1 MKVNMNADPDPDR
14 ALNVLS
20 AVILSPNILVAS
32 FHRDQNL
39 SWEKKENGCPQKKRW
54 RQIMP
59 EGRVGRKGED
69 EDRDKQKE
77 FTKTGLIEGEWKG
90 KREVQR
96 NDKRQQYGVHK
107 AVMD

>member
-1 MKVNMNADPDPDR
+1 
-14 ALNVLS
+14 
-20 AVILSPNILVAS
+20 
-32 FHRDQNL
+32 
-39 SWEKKENGCPQKKRW
+39 
-54 RQIMP
+54 MP
-59 EGRVGRKGED
+59 EGRVGRKGEE